1 MVITGDLVDATVA
14 DLKNAAEPVKD
25 IKTAYG
31 KFFVTGQSSGHAA
44 LGNKFIT
51 AWCFT
56 LGYFIALICLNLKM
70 LNSSSN
76 FM

>member
-31 KFFVTGQSSGHAA
+31 KFFVTGQSSGWSLRSAA
-44 LGNKFIT
+44 VT
-51 AWCFT
+51 
-56 LGYFIALICLNLKM
+56 
-70 LNSSSN
+70 
-76 FM
+76 